1 MFDGFWDNVFRYPR
15 YFITFL
21 LGIIVN
27 AFAPLQ
33 PLLKRPITL
42 IAIVGLFGG
51 ILAFMAFT
59 LRAMLGLSTI

>member
-15 YFITFL
+15 YFITVL
-21 LGIIVN
+21 LGVFIN
-27 AFAPLQ
+27 TFAPLV

-42 IAIVGLFGG
+42 IALLGLLVSSLVFVT
-51 ILAFMAFT
+51 FT

>member
-15 YFITFL
+15 YFITVL
-21 LGIIVN
+21 LGVFLN
-27 AFAPLQ
+27 TFEPLM

-42 IAIVGLFGG
+42 IAILGLFVSSLVF
-51 ILAFMAFT
+51 ITFT